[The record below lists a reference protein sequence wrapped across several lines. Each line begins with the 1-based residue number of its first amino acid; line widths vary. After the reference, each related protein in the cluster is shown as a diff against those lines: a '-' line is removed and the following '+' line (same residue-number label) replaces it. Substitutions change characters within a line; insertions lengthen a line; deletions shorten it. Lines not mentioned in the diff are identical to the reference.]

1 MEVERVRMLL
11 YCQIQYRQ
19 MVVQEQ
25 VGDLGFGCTINQK
38 KFVIGSASERLGK
51 KERGEKKTA
60 VQGPVR
66 SLLTPVLR
74 SLGVLT
80 AAGYTVTLEKLSA

>member
-1 MEVERVRMLL
+1 MEVERVWMLL

-38 KFVIGSASERLGK
+38 KFVIGSARASVMGK
-51 KERGEKKTA
+51 KKEKGEKK
-60 VQGPVR
+60 
-66 SLLTPVLR
+66 
-74 SLGVLT
+74 
-80 AAGYTVTLEKLSA
+80 

>member
-11 YCQIQYRQ
+11 NCQIQYRQ

-38 KFVIGSASERLGK
+38 KFVAGSASERLEKKKGGK
-51 KERGEKKTA
+51 KKQEFKGRCA
-60 VQGPVR
+60 PF
-66 SLLTPVLR
+66 
-74 SLGVLT
+74 
-80 AAGYTVTLEKLSA
+80 